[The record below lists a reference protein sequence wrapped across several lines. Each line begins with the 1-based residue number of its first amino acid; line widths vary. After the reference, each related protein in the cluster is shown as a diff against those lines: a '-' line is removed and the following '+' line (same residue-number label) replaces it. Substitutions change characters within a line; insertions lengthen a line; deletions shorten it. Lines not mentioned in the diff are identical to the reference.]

1 MILQVCTGKASAVN
15 GVSET
20 IRSASTVDEAVARTC
35 VGDAYGT
42 QTAVSA
48 ISRGREGR
56 LGAAAGGGSTDDAD
70 AAECF

>member
-1 MILQVCTGKASAVN
+1 M
-15 GVSET
+15 
-20 IRSASTVDEAVARTC
+20 SASTVDEAVARTC